1 MILTK
6 QQAVQALKKNKFI
19 GFTIATGNIII
30 KKMNKTDYN
39 IFVFEEGKDKP
50 LRYVGSIMNVMATM
64 SDKASNKDFVI
75 VEQLQTQSKEAAKPV
90 VKDEVKEA
98 AKPVEKD
105 EVKEA
110 AKPVVK
116 DEVKEAAKPVVKDEV
131 KEAAKP
137 VVKDEV
143 KEAAKPVEQ
152 DKVKEEKTADFDEER
167 RAISG
172 YEDLYDVTASGR
184 IITVRENRPLARCND
199 EYGFHIV
206 RLTKDGSASSHN
218 VFELWKQAYPELEQ
232 TNFKG
237 ALKAKYGTGCKLTDK
252 PGIHF

>member
-6 QQAVQALKKNKFI
+6 QQAIQVLKKNKFI
-19 GFTIATGNIII
+19 GFTTKTGNIIM

-50 LRYVGSIMNVMATM
+50 VRYVGSIMNVMATM

-75 VEQLQTQSKEAAKPV
+75 VEQLSTQNKEEAESV
-90 VKDEVKEA
+90 EKDEVKEVVEPAEKTEIKEA
-98 AKPVEKD
+98 AKPVEKN

-110 AKPVVK
+110 K
-116 DEVKEAAKPVVKDEV
+116 KE
-131 KEAAKP
+131 
-137 VVKDEV
+137 
-143 KEAAKPVEQ
+143 
-152 DKVKEEKTADFDEER
+152 KVEKTADFDEER

-172 YEDLYDVTASGR
+172 YEGLYDVTASGR

-206 RLTKDGSASSHN
+206 RLTKEGTASSHN
-218 VFELWKQAYPELEQ
+218 VFELWKQAFPELEQ

-237 ALKAKYGTGCKLTDK
+237 ALKAKYGTGCKLSDK

>member
-75 VEQLQTQSKEAAKPV
+75 VEQLQTQSKE
-90 VKDEVKEA
+90 E
-98 AKPVEKD
+98 
-105 EVKEA
+105 

-143 KEAAKPVEQ
+143 KEAAKPVEK
-152 DKVKEEKTADFDEER
+152 DKVKEETTADFDEER

-172 YEDLYDVTASGR
+172 YEGLYDVTASGR

>member
-19 GFTIATGNIII
+19 GFTITTGNIII

-75 VEQLQTQSKEAAKPV
+75 VEQLPTQSKEEAKPV

-105 EVKEA
+105 EVKEV
-110 AKPVVK
+110 AKL
-116 DEVKEAAKPVVKDEV
+116 
-131 KEAAKP
+131 
-137 VVKDEV
+137 
-143 KEAAKPVEQ
+143 VEQ
-152 DKVKEEKTADFDEER
+152 DEVKEEKTADFDEER

-172 YEDLYDVTASGR
+172 YEGLYDVTASGR
-184 IITVRENRPLARCND
+184 IITVRENRPLTRCND

>member
-6 QQAVQALKKNKFI
+6 QQAIQALKKNKFI
-19 GFTIATGNIII
+19 GFTTKTGNIIM

-50 LRYVGSIMNVMATM
+50 VRYVGSIMNIMATM

-75 VEQLQTQSKEAAKPV
+75 VEQLSTQNKE
-90 VKDEVKEA
+90 EA
-98 AKPVEKD
+98 ESVEKD
-105 EVKEA
+105 DIKEVVESTEKAEIKET
-110 AKPVVK
+110 AKPAEK
-116 DEVKEAAKPVVKDEV
+116 NEAKKEK
-131 KEAAKP
+131 
-137 VVKDEV
+137 
-143 KEAAKPVEQ
+143 VE
-152 DKVKEEKTADFDEER
+152 KSADFDEER

-172 YEDLYDVTASGR
+172 YEGLYDVTASGR

-206 RLTKDGSASSHN
+206 RLTKEGTASSHN

-237 ALKAKYGTGCKLTDK
+237 ALKAKYGTGCKLSDK

>member
-6 QQAVQALKKNKFI
+6 QQAIQALKKNKFI
-19 GFTIATGNIII
+19 GFTTKTGNIII
-30 KKMNKTDYN
+30 RKMNKTDYN

-50 LRYVGSIMNVMATM
+50 VRYVGSIMNVMATM

-75 VEQLQTQSKEAAKPV
+75 VEQLSTQNKGEAESVENDEIKEVVEPAEKAEIKETAKPAEKNEAKEAK
-90 VKDEVKEA
+90 KE
-98 AKPVEKD
+98 
-105 EVKEA
+105 
-110 AKPVVK
+110 
-116 DEVKEAAKPVVKDEV
+116 
-131 KEAAKP
+131 
-137 VVKDEV
+137 
-143 KEAAKPVEQ
+143 
-152 DKVKEEKTADFDEER
+152 KVEKTADFDEER

-172 YEDLYDVTASGR
+172 YEGLYDVSASGR

-206 RLTKDGSASSHN
+206 RLTKEGTASSHN

-237 ALKAKYGTGCKLTDK
+237 ALKAKYGTGCKLSDK

>member
-75 VEQLQTQSKEAAKPV
+75 VEQLQTQSKE
-90 VKDEVKEA
+90 E
-98 AKPVEKD
+98 
-105 EVKEA
+105 
-110 AKPVVK
+110 
-116 DEVKEAAKPVVKDEV
+116 AKPVVKDEV

-143 KEAAKPVEQ
+143 KEAAKPVEK
-152 DKVKEEKTADFDEER
+152 DKVKEETTADFDEER

-172 YEDLYDVTASGR
+172 YEGLYDVTASGR

>member
-6 QQAVQALKKNKFI
+6 QQAIQALKKNKFI
-19 GFTIATGNIII
+19 GFTIKTGNIIM
-30 KKMNKTDYN
+30 KKINKTEYN

-50 LRYVGSIMNVMATM
+50 VRYVGSIMNVMATM

-75 VEQLQTQSKEAAKPV
+75 VEQLSTPNKEEAESVVKEEVKEVVEPAEKAEIKETAKPAE
-90 VKDEVKEA
+90 KNEVKEA
-98 AKPVEKD
+98 KKEK
-105 EVKEA
+105 V
-110 AKPVVK
+110 
-116 DEVKEAAKPVVKDEV
+116 
-131 KEAAKP
+131 
-137 VVKDEV
+137 
-143 KEAAKPVEQ
+143 
-152 DKVKEEKTADFDEER
+152 EKTADFDEER

-172 YEDLYDVTASGR
+172 YEGLYDVTASGR

-206 RLTKDGSASSHN
+206 RLTKEGTASSHN

-237 ALKAKYGTGCKLTDK
+237 ALKAKYGTGCKLSDK

>member
-6 QQAVQALKKNKFI
+6 QQAIQALKKNKFI
-19 GFTIATGNIII
+19 GFTTKTGNIIMR
-30 KKMNKTDYN
+30 KMNKTDYN

-50 LRYVGSIMNVMATM
+50 VRYVGSIMNVMATM

-75 VEQLQTQSKEAAKPV
+75 VEQLSTQNKEEAESVENDAIKEVVEPAEKADIKETAKPAEKNEAKEAK
-90 VKDEVKEA
+90 KE
-98 AKPVEKD
+98 
-105 EVKEA
+105 
-110 AKPVVK
+110 
-116 DEVKEAAKPVVKDEV
+116 
-131 KEAAKP
+131 
-137 VVKDEV
+137 
-143 KEAAKPVEQ
+143 
-152 DKVKEEKTADFDEER
+152 KVEKTADFDEER

-172 YEDLYDVTASGR
+172 YEGLYDVSASGR
-184 IITVRENRPLARCND
+184 VITVRENRPLARCND

-206 RLTKDGSASSHN
+206 RLTKEGTASSHN

-237 ALKAKYGTGCKLTDK
+237 ALKAKYGTGCKLSDK

>member
-6 QQAVQALKKNKFI
+6 QEAIQALKKNKFI
-19 GFTIATGNIII
+19 GFTTKTGNIIM

-50 LRYVGSIMNVMATM
+50 VRYVGSIMNVMATM

-75 VEQLQTQSKEAAKPV
+75 VEQLATQNKEEATSVEKA
-90 VKDEVKEA
+90 EVNEVAEPTEKAEIKEA
-98 AKPVEKD
+98 AKPVEKK

-110 AKPVVK
+110 K
-116 DEVKEAAKPVVKDEV
+116 KEK
-131 KEAAKP
+131 
-137 VVKDEV
+137 
-143 KEAAKPVEQ
+143 VE
-152 DKVKEEKTADFDEER
+152 KAADFDEER

-172 YEDLYDVTASGR
+172 YEGLYDVTASGR

-206 RLTKDGSASSHN
+206 RLTKEGTASSHN
-218 VFELWKQAYPELEQ
+218 VFEIWKQAFPELEQ

-237 ALKAKYGTGCKLTDK
+237 ALKAKYGTGCKLSDK

>member
-6 QQAVQALKKNKFI
+6 QQAIQALKKNKFI
-19 GFTIATGNIII
+19 GFTIKTGNIIM
-30 KKMNKTDYN
+30 KKINKTEYN

-50 LRYVGSIMNVMATM
+50 VRYVGSIMNVMATM

-75 VEQLQTQSKEAAKPV
+75 VEQLSTPNKEEAEFV
-90 VKDEVKEA
+90 VKEEVKEVVEPAEKAEIKETAKSVEKNEVKEA
-98 AKPVEKD
+98 KKEK
-105 EVKEA
+105 V
-110 AKPVVK
+110 
-116 DEVKEAAKPVVKDEV
+116 
-131 KEAAKP
+131 
-137 VVKDEV
+137 
-143 KEAAKPVEQ
+143 
-152 DKVKEEKTADFDEER
+152 EKTADFDEER

-172 YEDLYDVTASGR
+172 YEGLYDVTASGR

-206 RLTKDGSASSHN
+206 RLTKEGTASSHN

-237 ALKAKYGTGCKLTDK
+237 ALKAKYGTGCKLSDK

>member
-19 GFTIATGNIII
+19 GFTITTGNIII

-75 VEQLQTQSKEAAKPV
+75 VEQLPTQSKEEAKPV

-98 AKPVEKD
+98 AMPVEKD

-110 AKPVVK
+110 AKLVEQ
-116 DEVKEAAKPVVKDEV
+116 DEVKE
-131 KEAAKP
+131 
-137 VVKDEV
+137 
-143 KEAAKPVEQ
+143 
-152 DKVKEEKTADFDEER
+152 EKAVDFDEER

-172 YEDLYDVTASGR
+172 YEGLYDVTASGR
-184 IITVRENRPLARCND
+184 IITVRENRPLTRCND

>member
-19 GFTIATGNIII
+19 GFTIKTGNIIM

-39 IFVFEEGKDKP
+39 IFVFEEGTDKP
-50 LRYVGSIMNVMATM
+50 VRYVGSIMNVMATM

-75 VEQLQTQSKEAAKPV
+75 VEQLPTQNKEETKSIGRDEAKEAK
-90 VKDEVKEA
+90 KE
-98 AKPVEKD
+98 KNEKVEISS
-105 EVKEA
+105 
-110 AKPVVK
+110 
-116 DEVKEAAKPVVKDEV
+116 
-131 KEAAKP
+131 
-137 VVKDEV
+137 
-143 KEAAKPVEQ
+143 
-152 DKVKEEKTADFDEER
+152 DFDEER

-172 YEDLYDVTASGR
+172 YEGLYDVTASGR

-206 RLTKDGSASSHN
+206 RLTKEGSASSHN
-218 VFELWKQAYPELEQ
+218 VFELWKQAFPELEQ

-237 ALKAKYGTGCKLTDK
+237 ALKAKYGTGCKLSDK

>member
-6 QQAVQALKKNKFI
+6 QQAIQALKKNKFI
-19 GFTIATGNIII
+19 GFTTKTGNIIM

-50 LRYVGSIMNVMATM
+50 LRYVGSIMNIMATM

-75 VEQLQTQSKEAAKPV
+75 MEQLAPQNKEEATTVEKEEVKEVATPV
-90 VKDEVKEA
+90 EKEEVKEA
-98 AKPVEKD
+98 TKPVEKN

-110 AKPVVK
+110 K
-116 DEVKEAAKPVVKDEV
+116 KEK
-131 KEAAKP
+131 KEQ
-137 VVKDEV
+137 V
-143 KEAAKPVEQ
+143 
-152 DKVKEEKTADFDEER
+152 EKTAEINEER

-172 YEDLYDVTASGR
+172 YEGLYEVTASGR
-184 IITVRENRPLARCND
+184 IINVRVNRPLARCND

-206 RLTKDGSASSHN
+206 RLTKEGTASSHN

-237 ALKAKYGTGCKLTDK
+237 ALKAKYGTGCKLSDK

>member
-6 QQAVQALKKNKFI
+6 QQAIQALKKNKFI
-19 GFTIATGNIII
+19 GFTTKTGNIIM

-50 LRYVGSIMNVMATM
+50 VRYVGSIMNIMATM

-75 VEQLQTQSKEAAKPV
+75 VDQLSTQHKE
-90 VKDEVKEA
+90 ETES
-98 AKPVEKD
+98 VEKD
-105 EVKEA
+105 EIKEVVEPAEKDEIKETAKPAAKNETKEA
-110 AKPVVK
+110 K
-116 DEVKEAAKPVVKDEV
+116 KE
-131 KEAAKP
+131 
-137 VVKDEV
+137 
-143 KEAAKPVEQ
+143 
-152 DKVKEEKTADFDEER
+152 KVEKTADFDEER

-172 YEDLYDVTASGR
+172 YEGLYDVTASGR

-206 RLTKDGSASSHN
+206 RLTKEGTASSHN

-237 ALKAKYGTGCKLTDK
+237 ALKAKYGTGCKLSDK

>member
-6 QQAVQALKKNKFI
+6 QQAIQALKKNKFI
-19 GFTIATGNIII
+19 GFTTKTGNIIM

-50 LRYVGSIMNVMATM
+50 VRYVGSIMNVMATM

-75 VEQLQTQSKEAAKPV
+75 MEQLAPQNKEEATTVDKE
-90 VKDEVKEA
+90 EVKEV
-98 AKPVEKD
+98 AKPVEK
-105 EVKEA
+105 EEIKEA
-110 AKPVVK
+110 T
-116 DEVKEAAKPVVKDEV
+116 
-131 KEAAKP
+131 
-137 VVKDEV
+137 
-143 KEAAKPVEQ
+143 KPVE
-152 DKVKEEKTADFDEER
+152 KNEAKKAKKEKAEETADIDEER

-172 YEDLYDVTASGR
+172 YEGLYDVTASGR
-184 IITVRENRPLARCND
+184 IINVRVNRPLARCND

-206 RLTKDGSASSHN
+206 RLTKEGTASSHN

-252 PGIHF
+252 PGVHF

>member
-75 VEQLQTQSKEAAKPV
+75 VEQLQTQSKEEAKPV

-110 AKPVVK
+110 AKPVEK
-116 DEVKEAAKPVVKDEV
+116 
-131 KEAAKP
+131 
-137 VVKDEV
+137 
-143 KEAAKPVEQ
+143 
-152 DKVKEEKTADFDEER
+152 DKVKEEKTVDFDEER

-172 YEDLYDVTASGR
+172 YEGLYDVTASGR

>member
-6 QQAVQALKKNKFI
+6 QQAIQALKKNKFI
-19 GFTIATGNIII
+19 GFTTKTGNIIM

-50 LRYVGSIMNVMATM
+50 VRYVGSIMNIMATM

-75 VEQLQTQSKEAAKPV
+75 MEQLAPQNNEEATTVEKEEVKEVATPVEKEEIKEATKPV
-90 VKDEVKEA
+90 EKNEVKEA
-98 AKPVEKD
+98 KKEK
-105 EVKEA
+105 V
-110 AKPVVK
+110 
-116 DEVKEAAKPVVKDEV
+116 
-131 KEAAKP
+131 
-137 VVKDEV
+137 
-143 KEAAKPVEQ
+143 
-152 DKVKEEKTADFDEER
+152 EKTAEINEES

-172 YEDLYDVTASGR
+172 YEGLYEVTASGR
-184 IITVRENRPLARCND
+184 IINVRVNRPLARCND

-206 RLTKDGSASSHN
+206 RLTKEGSASSHN

-232 TNFKG
+232 TTFKG
-237 ALKAKYGTGCKLTDK
+237 ALKAKYGTGCKLSDK